1 MALQQPATAPSPAWT
16 GDKVRQRLVEAYE
29 IDRRL
34 PGDRRKW
41 QTGSWPAMVYS
52 FRDQMHWNNPGDS
65 ARDRKW
71 NEWENARDVAP
82 AEVTR
87 MEEAFAWL
95 PWLPAYERRYL
106 EAWAK
111 AQALGVPIRRMLKYR
126 GWPITT
132 FYRGRDSAVAR
143 IVARLNG

>member
-1 MALQQPATAPSPAWT
+1 MGGLEPIHK
-16 GDKVRQRLVEAYE
+16 DLR
-29 IDRRL
+29 RRL
-34 PGDRRKW
+34 AGISA
-41 QTGSWPAMVYS
+41 GS
-52 FRDQMHWNNPGDS
+52 
-65 ARDRKW
+65 DRKW